1 MLSRPPSTSPGR
13 PTRPAPRGR
22 VGEALWALKAAL
34 EDVPRQA
41 KRLMRWQARR
51 RQIQT
56 LKPIFATPLRPGN
69 PPGYR
74 QKPTHEVDRVL
85 KECNWLAYDA
95 MRTDTS

>member
-1 MLSRPPSTSPGR
+1 
-13 PTRPAPRGR
+13 
-22 VGEALWALKAAL
+22 
-34 EDVPRQA
+34 
-41 KRLMRWQARR
+41 MRWQARR

-56 LKPIFATPLRPGN
+56 LRPVFATPLRPGN

-85 KECNWLAYDA
+85 KECNALAYDA